1 MLRASMSRTLL
12 CLVLLCVA
20 ACGEADGQVTAA
32 ASMRYRNTA
41 GKMSG
46 AGDTGDAI
54 PPSTDAGTTTHW
66 FEPLKNAPAPLVTP
80 TYDGSG
86 QAVEPTVLLFPNGW
100 QGHHYWMC
108 VSPYPKGNASF
119 ENPSILVSEDG
130 LSWSPPAG
138 LQNPLVKP
146 VQGELADATIV
157 HDDASDELSMYYLD
171 EVLDQGTHWQLLR
184 HMSSKDGAL
193 WSPWTQLLEGHPFPL
208 SSPSLVKVGKEFL
221 MWTVDFGAAG
231 CSSTSSHVL
240 ERSSTDGIH
249 WTEPAVVGGITIPGY
264 VVWHLNMTQVGQTGR
279 LLAAVTAF
287 REGMSCNS
295 AELFLAYTEG
305 ANWVTVPQPVLSP
318 GRTPAWDDHCIYR
331 SSFLYD
337 EGQSRLRAWYSARQT
352 GTNAWHVGYTEGKLV
367 LPP

>member
-1 MLRASMSRTLL
+1 MLRASMSRTLF
-12 CLVLLCVA
+12 CFVLLCA
-20 ACGEADGQVTAA
+20 TACGEADGRVSAA
-32 ASMRYRNTA
+32 ASTRYRNTA

-54 PPSTDAGTTTHW
+54 PPSKDAGTTTNW
-66 FEPLKNAPAPLVTP
+66 FEPLKNAAAPLTTP

-86 QAVEPTVLLFPNGW
+86 QAVEPTVLFFPGAW
-100 QGHHYWMC
+100 QGHHYWMS

-157 HDDASDELSMYYLD
+157 HDDATDELSMYYLD
-171 EVLDQGTHWQLLR
+171 EVRDQGVHWQLLR
-184 HMSSKDGAL
+184 HMSSKDGTQ
-193 WSPWTQLLEGHPFPL
+193 WTPWTQLLEGEPYPL
-208 SSPSLVKVGKEFL
+208 ESPAIVKTGNAFL
-221 MWTVDFGAAG
+221 MWTVEIAPQG
-231 CSSTSSHVL
+231 CSATTSHVL
-240 ERSSTDGIH
+240 ERSSADGIH
-249 WTEPAVVGGITIPGY
+249 WTEPAVAGITIPGY
-264 VVWHLNMTQVGQTGR
+264 VVWHLNVTQVGQTGR

-287 REGMSCNS
+287 RQGVSCNS
-295 AELFLAYTEG
+295 TVLFLAYTEKG
-305 ANWVTVPQPVLSP
+305 SWVTVPRPILTP
-318 GRTPAWDDHCIYR
+318 APAPAWDDHSIYR

-337 EGQSRLRAWYSARQT
+337 EAQSRLRAWYSARQT

-367 LPP
+367 LPQ